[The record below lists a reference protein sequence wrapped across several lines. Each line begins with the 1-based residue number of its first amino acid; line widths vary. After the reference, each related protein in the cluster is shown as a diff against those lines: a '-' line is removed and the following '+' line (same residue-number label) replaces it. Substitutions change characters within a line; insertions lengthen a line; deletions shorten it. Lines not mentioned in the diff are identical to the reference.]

1 MIILLYYADM
11 DVIRSGLR
19 EGSVSA
25 LDDTHNDAKETEGT
39 SEDFHNQ
46 YLHERVRV
54 LSISDCAS

>member
-11 DVIRSGLR
+11 DVIRSGLW

-46 YLHERVRV
+46 YLHE
-54 LSISDCAS
+54 